1 MISRRVAVVM
11 VSIALGLLVRGPI
24 MVAGQEGTAS
34 PANCPLTSV
43 EDNIALVQSLYTAVQ
58 TADATAIDE
67 ILADNFTHNSDRFGL
82 PDDPTTNDDEV
93 VLAQMLQQVYPN
105 SEDAVREIF
114 GAGDKVVVESTR
126 VITEHTFT
134 GQVTKLDKP
143 FEFRTIAVLTIE
155 CGQVVNMNATAN
167 TLELLVALGVIS
179 LPATGQAT
187 PTS

>member
-1 MISRRVAVVM
+1 MTSKRVAVMM
-11 VSIALGLLVRGPI
+11 VSIVLGLLVRGPI
-24 MVAGQEGTAS
+24 MVTAQEGTAAPES
-34 PANCPLTSV
+34 CPVTSV
-43 EDNIALVQSLYTAVQ
+43 DDNIALVQSLYTAVQ
-58 TADATAIDE
+58 NADAAAIDE
-67 ILADNFTHNSDRFGL
+67 IMADDFTHNSERFGL
-82 PDDPTTNDDEV
+82 PDDPTSNDDEV

-105 SEDAVREIF
+105 SEDVVREIF

-126 VITEHTFT
+126 VITEHKFT

-155 CGQVVNMNATAN
+155 CGQVASMNATAN
-167 TLELLVALGVIS
+167 TLELLVALGVVT